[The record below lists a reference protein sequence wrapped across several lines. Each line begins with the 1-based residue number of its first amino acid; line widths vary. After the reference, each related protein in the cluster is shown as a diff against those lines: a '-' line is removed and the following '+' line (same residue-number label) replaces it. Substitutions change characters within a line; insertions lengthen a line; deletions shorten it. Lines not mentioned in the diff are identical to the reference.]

1 MVWTLLSICSG
12 VYAIKVYIVWIRAL
26 SFADVQRVGVLRFIY
41 IAESV
46 HLYPSSLCILRFLL
60 LIMSSVLPGV
70 DVSCTYL
77 CSLVSSSFISSSVSG
92 CWVGGDGDCFFSDCV
107 SESVD
112 CLRFPAIFI
121 NGIAVVVLDV
131 FDPVFDGTAVMS
143 VC

>member
-1 MVWTLLSICSG
+1 MGGLDTTIYLQWCLCYQGLYSLDQGS
-12 VYAIKVYIVWIRAL
+12 K
-26 SFADVQRVGVLRFIY
+26 SFADVPRVCVSRFKY
-41 IAESV
+41 IAESE

-60 LIMSSVLPGV
+60 LIMCSVLPGV

-92 CWVGGDGDCFFSDCV
+92 SGEGGDGDCFFSDCV

-121 NGIAVVVLDV
+121 NGIAVVVLD
-131 FDPVFDGTAVMS
+131 GT
-143 VC
+143 CL

>member
-12 VYAIKVYIVWIRAL
+12 VYAIKVCIVWIRAL
-26 SFADVQRVGVLRFIY
+26 SFADVPRVGVLRVKY
-41 IAESV
+41 VAESV

-60 LIMSSVLPGV
+60 LIMCSVLPGV

-77 CSLVSSSFISSSVSG
+77 CSLVSSSFISSSVLG
-92 CWVGGDGDCFFSDCV
+92 CGEGGDGDCFFSDCA

-121 NGIAVVVLDV
+121 NGIVVVVLDAV
-131 FDPVFDGTAVMS
+131 EPVFDATAVMS